1 MSPAYVLGV
10 LLLAACGGAATPPT
24 PPTGDDTCS
33 GGYGVWLDEAALYAE
48 CPLAGAGRCQALV
61 LRNVCLVQETFVLFD
76 ADAADTNPDGAVGSP
91 ILDVTDMPYW
101 YRHASPDR
109 VDAVTHATPHPHQ
122 HPSTVLGHQINYS
135 PIGARFA
142 ASHELDASPMF
153 ENCTTP
159 VVVYSQWLMNY
170 AESFIRIPTLL
181 NKLKNVLGGGAT
193 LALAT
198 PLKLPLDRFNAIQ
211 LAPFSQKT
219 PVSFA
224 ELSALR
230 RQNFSEHEACFSQV
244 VLLKITS
251 GAYAD
256 LPVAADAIAAYY
268 EPFPASPWRSTPADA
283 VTRIVFESRP
293 NRGMRQFINLD
304 ETLAACKENQ
314 QLECKRHTF
323 GDNFKADVA
332 LMREADVLVAYHGA
346 GEMNSLYMKPHSAI
360 LEIRA
365 RGFGT
370 THGWW
375 PAFWWYVSLVM
386 CTLAHILTMTFVPA
400 GL

>member
-1 MSPAYVLGV
+1 MRPACVLGV

-24 PPTGDDTCS
+24 PTTGDDTCS
-33 GGYGVWLDEAALYAE
+33 GGYGGRSPQTDEAALQAE
-48 CPLAGAGRCQALV
+48 CPRAGAGRCQALV
-61 LRNVCLVQETFVLFD
+61 LRNVCLVQETFVMFD
-76 ADAADTNPDGAVGSP
+76 ADTADAHPDGTHAFP
-91 ILDVTDMPYW
+91 DLDVTGMPYW
-101 YRHASPDR
+101 YRHASPEQ
-109 VDAVTHATPHPHQ
+109 VDAVTHATSHPHA
-122 HPSTVLGHQINYS
+122 HPSTVLGHQIKYA

-142 ASHELDASPMF
+142 AANELDASPTF
-153 ENCTTP
+153 DNCTTP
-159 VVVYSQWLMNY
+159 VIVYSQWIMNY
-170 AESFIRIPTLL
+170 AESYIRVPTLL

-193 LALAT
+193 LAPAT
-198 PLKLPLDRFNAIQ
+198 PLKLPLDRFNKIQ
-211 LAPFSQKT
+211 LAPFSKHK

-230 RQNFSEHEACFSQV
+230 RHNFSEHEACFSQV
-244 VLLKITS
+244 VVLKITS
-251 GAYAD
+251 GAYAE

-268 EPFPASPWRSTPADA
+268 EPFPASPWRSTGDE

-293 NRGMRQFINLD
+293 NRGMRQFINLN

-323 GDNFKADVA
+323 GDEFKADVA

-360 LEIRA
+360 LEIRG

-375 PAFWWYVSLVM
+375 PAFWWYGSLEM
-386 CTLAHILTMTFVPA
+386 CTLAHILTITFVP
-400 GL
+400 L